1 VVQGSS
7 LPPLKT
13 NKGKYGILLLIFL
26 LAIGGFWLCIERT
39 KAPESKAEVP
49 TPVPPPTRE
58 QFAPEIEIPEADAGE
73 PDEGEADVARRDRPR
88 EPAECNGSLE
98 AAQIRGVINGPPRK
112 QVQTC
117 YEHRL
122 KDNNLL
128 QGQMTV
134 LLMIAPSGAVRN
146 VSVSG
151 SLRDAQ
157 VYSCVKRVA
166 RTWKFPRPEGG
177 CVRTAV
183 PFTMTPKL

>member
-1 VVQGSS
+1 M
-7 LPPLKT
+7 
-13 NKGKYGILLLIFL
+13 YGMLLLLIL
-26 LAIGGFWLCIERT
+26 MALGGFWLCVGRT
-39 KAPESKAEVP
+39 KAPAPTAEA
-49 TPVPPPTRE
+49 PVPASPTRE
-58 QFAPEIEIPEADAGE
+58 QFTPEIEIPEQDAGIDEDEAEKAEAGRERRQE
-73 PDEGEADVARRDRPR
+73 PV
-88 EPAECNGSLE
+88 ECNGSLE
-98 AAQIRGVINGPPRK
+98 AAEIRRVINGPPRK
-112 QVQTC
+112 QVRTC

-134 LLMIAPSGAVRN
+134 MLMIAPSGAVRN

>member
-1 VVQGSS
+1 MVQGSS
-7 LPPLKT
+7 LPPLKS
-13 NKGKYGILLLIFL
+13 NKGKYGILLLIFV
-26 LAIGGFWLCIERT
+26 LAIGGFWLCT
-39 KAPESKAEVP
+39 KRSTGPEATAEMPAPS
-49 TPVPPPTRE
+49 PPPTRE
-58 QFAPEIEIPEADAGE
+58 QFTPEIEIPEEDAGK
-73 PDEGEADVARRDRPR
+73 PGERVEVAKRKQPR
-88 EPAECNGSLE
+88 EPVECNGSLQ

-112 QVQTC
+112 QVRTC

-134 LLMIAPSGAVRN
+134 LLTIAPSGAVRN

-183 PFTMTPKL
+183 PFSMTPKL

>member
-1 VVQGSS
+1 MVKVST

-13 NKGKYGILLLIFL
+13 NKGKYGILLLLLL
-26 LAIGGFWLCIERT
+26 LAIGGFWLCVGRT
-39 KAPESKAEVP
+39 RAPEPRAEVP
-49 TPVPPPTRE
+49 APTSPTRE
-58 QFAPEIEIPEADAGE
+58 QFAPEIEIPEEEGAGS
-73 PDEGEADVARRDRPR
+73 DESEVVAATGERPR
-88 EPAECNGSLE
+88 EPVECNGSLE
-98 AAQIRGVINGPPRK
+98 AALIRGVINGPPRK

-157 VYSCVKRVA
+157 VYSCVRRAA
-166 RTWKFPRPEGG
+166 RTWKFPKPEGG

>member
-1 VVQGSS
+1 MAQGSS

-13 NKGKYGILLLIFL
+13 NKGKYGVVLLIFL
-26 LAIGGFWLCIERT
+26 LTSGGVWLYLQQT
-39 KAPESKAEVP
+39 NDSESKAEVP
-49 TPVPPPTRE
+49 DPAPPIRE
-58 QFAPEIEIPEADAGE
+58 QFAPEIEIPEEDAG
-73 PDEGEADVARRDRPR
+73 PDGNDAKVVERKRQR
-88 EPAECNGSLE
+88 EPVECKGSLE

-134 LLMIAPSGAVRN
+134 RLMIASSGAVRN

-177 CVRTAV
+177 CVLTDV
-183 PFTMTPKL
+183 PFMMTPKL

>member
-13 NKGKYGILLLIFL
+13 NKGKYGILLLIL
-26 LAIGGFWLCIERT
+26 LLTIGGFWLCTQRT
-39 KAPESKAEVP
+39 KAPESKAELP
-49 TPVPPPTRE
+49 APVPPTRE
-58 QFAPEIEIPEADAGE
+58 QFTPEIDIPEEDAGE
-73 PDEGEADVARRDRPR
+73 PNQGEVDVAERKRPR
-88 EPAECNGSLE
+88 EPVECSGSLE

-117 YEHRL
+117 YERRL

-128 QGQMTV
+128 QGQMMV
-134 LLMIAPSGAVRN
+134 LLTIAPSGSVRN

-157 VYSCVKRVA
+157 VYSCVRRVA

>member
-1 VVQGSS
+1 MVQGST

-13 NKGKYGILLLIFL
+13 NKGKYGILLLLVL
-26 LAIGGFWLCIERT
+26 LAVGGFWLCVGR
-39 KAPESKAEVP
+39 KAPEPKAEVP
-49 TPVPPPTRE
+49 TPTPSTRE
-58 QFAPEIEIPEADAGE
+58 QFTPEIEIPEEDAGS
-73 PDEGEADVARRDRPR
+73 DESEVEAATRERPR
-88 EPAECNGSLE
+88 EPVECNGSLE
-98 AAQIRGVINGPPRK
+98 AALIRGVINGPPRK

-166 RTWKFPRPEGG
+166 RTWKFPRPKGG

>member
-1 VVQGSS
+1 MAQGSS

-13 NKGKYGILLLIFL
+13 NKGRYGVVLLTFL
-26 LAIGGFWLCIERT
+26 ATCGGVWLYLQGTRE
-39 KAPESKAEVP
+39 AESKTEVP
-49 TPVPPPTRE
+49 APARAPRE
-58 QFAPEIEIPEADAGE
+58 QFVPEIGIPEEDAR
-73 PDEGEADVARRDRPR
+73 PDESEVEVAKRERPR
-88 EPAECNGSLE
+88 EPAECDGSLE
-98 AAQIRGVINGPPRK
+98 AAQIRRVINGPPRK

-134 LLMIAPSGAVRN
+134 LLTIAPSGAVRN

-151 SLRDAQ
+151 SLRDPQ
-157 VYSCVKRVA
+157 IYSCVKRLA
-166 RTWKFPRPEGG
+166 RTWNFPKPAGG
-177 CVRTAV
+177 CVLTAV